1 VTGKSARTLL
11 LVRLLQLKT
20 YNELAE
26 ALRKFD
32 LTPLQYM
39 VLSLAGHR
47 GNSSTADLA
56 RRFQIAPQS
65 MNEVVATL
73 QGKKLIARREA
84 PEHRRILHIRL
95 TAAGTRLLQKCE
107 REVDRLERAIFRDF
121 PRSELAAFRV
131 MLAKALAGFD
141 EDAGNALTG
150 AAASSQAHGGRR
162 PEAQAQ

>member
-1 VTGKSARTLL
+1 VAGKSARTLL
-11 LVRLLQLKT
+11 LIRLLQLKT

-26 ALRKFD
+26 ALRQFD

-73 QGKKLIARREA
+73 QGKKLIVRREA

-95 TAAGTRLLQKCE
+95 TAAGIKLLHKCE
-107 REVDRLERAIFRDF
+107 REVDRLERSIFHDF
-121 PRSELAAFRV
+121 PRGELAAFRA
-131 MLAKALAGFD
+131 MMMKALA
-141 EDAGNALTG
+141 ESAGEI
-150 AAASSQAHGGRR
+150 AAA
-162 PEAQAQ
+162 E